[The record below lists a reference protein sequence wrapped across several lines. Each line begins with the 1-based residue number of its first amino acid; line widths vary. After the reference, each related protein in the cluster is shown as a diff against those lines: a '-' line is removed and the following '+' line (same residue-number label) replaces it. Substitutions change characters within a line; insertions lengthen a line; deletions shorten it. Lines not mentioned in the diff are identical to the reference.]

1 MIHIETKDKKMS
13 ITMAGDGGEVICE
26 LAYGVA
32 QYFVT
37 QFQKIENF
45 DPVASKQEKIADSV
59 EDFSELLFLTL
70 VELYDRNFH
79 TGKGGPLQ

>member
-13 ITMAGDGGEVICE
+13 ITMVGDGGEVICE

-32 QYFVT
+32 QYFVN
-37 QFQKIENF
+37 QFQGIENF
-45 DPVASKQEKIADSV
+45 DPVASKQEKIAGSV
-59 EDFSELLFLTL
+59 EDFSELLLLTL
-70 VELYDRNFH
+70 EELYDRHFH

>member
-1 MIHIETKDKKMS
+1 MIHIETKDKGMS
-13 ITMAGDGGEVICE
+13 IAMAGDGGEVICE

-37 QFQKIENF
+37 QFQGIENF
-45 DPVASKQEKIADSV
+45 DPVASKQEKIEDSV